1 MFVIKIRV
9 HEKYYM
15 FPVVRKKKEM
25 SITHEINP
33 NIMIS

>member
-1 MFVIKIRV
+1 MLVIKTRD

-15 FPVVRKKKEM
+15 FLIVRKKKEM
-25 SITHEINP
+25 NITHEINP